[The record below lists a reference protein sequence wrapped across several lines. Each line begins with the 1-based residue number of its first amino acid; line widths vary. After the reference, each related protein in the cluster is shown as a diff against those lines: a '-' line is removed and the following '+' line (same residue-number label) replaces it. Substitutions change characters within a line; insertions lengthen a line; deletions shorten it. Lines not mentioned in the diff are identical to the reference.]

1 MVSIA
6 AWPTAA
12 MAYQVFYRGIGQF
25 VWLAGGWLTV
35 LLGCVVVKMVPWP
48 QTISSL
54 LVFATLLVIA
64 LGSAGFSVGWYR
76 ALLVEETSSDGIIPF
91 SLGFRELR
99 YLLYQAAIAL
109 IVGAPVALLC
119 LLLGW
124 EPVWAAAFSFLK
136 GGAPNQRAL
145 LLVAGGVALLLPLI
159 VLSFRLAARL
169 ILALAAVAIDDSPGR
184 LLREAWRHT
193 SSNGRALFYGW
204 LACIMP
210 VSLLWGVLALV
221 LMRALGVLAGPIVE
235 LLAYLCYFVA
245 LGLTAGFFS
254 CVMSQFADG
263 ALPDEGAGAMDAV
276 AAP

>member
-1 MVSIA
+1 M
-6 AWPTAA
+6 
-12 MAYQVFYRGIGQF
+12 
-25 VWLAGGWLTV
+25 
-35 LLGCVVVKMVPWP
+35 
-48 QTISSL
+48 
-54 LVFATLLVIA
+54 
-64 LGSAGFSVGWYR
+64 
-76 ALLVEETSSDGIIPF
+76 
-91 SLGFRELR
+91 
-99 YLLYQAAIAL
+99 
-109 IVGAPVALLC
+109 ALLC

-263 ALPDEGAGAMDAV
+263 ALPDEGAGAVDAV